1 MMTCTPLSARGLPR
15 GDGMTEQQPQPPVYQ
30 PGQVVN
36 GHVWT
41 GSEWLPVAQPKP
53 VSAGSSPLKT
63 LGAVLAFIVAG
74 VAGLLGLSWI
84 LSFIELDNDGNQFA
98 GLLALLGM
106 GALAVG
112 AAFALAGIFLLKK

>member
-15 GDGMTEQQPQPPVYQ
+15 GVGMTDQQPQPPVYQ

-41 GSEWLPVAQPKP
+41 GTEWLAVAQPKP
-53 VSAGSSPLKT
+53 VSTGTSPLRT
-63 LGAVLAFIVAG
+63 LGAVVAFIVAG
-74 VAGLLGLSWI
+74 VAALQGLSWI
-84 LSFIELDNDGNQFA
+84 VSFLQLDSEGNQFA

-112 AAFALAGIFLLKK
+112 AGFGLAGIFLLKK

>member
-1 MMTCTPLSARGLPR
+1 
-15 GDGMTEQQPQPPVYQ
+15 MTESTQPPAYQ
-30 PGQVVN
+30 PGQIVN

-41 GSEWLPVAQPKP
+41 GTEWLPVQQTPAP
-53 VSAGSSPLKT
+53 AGSSVWRT

-74 VAGLLGLSWI
+74 VAGLQGLSWI
-84 LSFIELDNDGNQFA
+84 AGFAELDNNGNQFA
-98 GLLALLGM
+98 GLLAVMGM

>member
-1 MMTCTPLSARGLPR
+1 MS
-15 GDGMTEQQPQPPVYQ
+15 DSSQQPPVYQ

-53 VSAGSSPLKT
+53 VSAGGSPLKT

-74 VAGLLGLSWI
+74 VAGLQGLSWI